1 MLVLRVG
8 NSPFMVGSAQEA
20 LERHGISSECAIS
33 GRAALEFI
41 RLYNYDLVLMDLQQS
56 DVPAHEVVR
65 MMRAASLKIP
75 VMVVSDAATSEAKV
89 KVLDQGAD
97 DFLVTP
103 CDTQELLARIRAVV
117 RRSQGHAKSALR
129 LGPVELWLDRRDVQ
143 VHGQSLHLS
152 RREYG
157 VMELLFLRQGTILDK
172 GAFLTHL
179 YCGRDEPEMKTID
192 VILCRLRK
200 KLAAAGVP
208 TLIDTVWGCGYVLRD
223 PSLAPV
229 ATRQNTTADSAQ
241 AWSARE
247 PAAMAA

>member
-8 NSPFMVGSAQEA
+8 NSPFMLGSAQEA
-20 LERHGISSECAIS
+20 FQRHGISSECAMS
-33 GRAALEFI
+33 GREALDFM
-41 RLYNYDLVLMDLQQS
+41 RLYDYDLVLMDLQQS

-65 MMRAASLKIP
+65 MMRAASLKVP
-75 VMVVSDAATSEAKV
+75 VLVVSDSATSEAKV

-117 RRSQGHAKSALR
+117 RRSQGHARSALR
-129 LGPVELWLDRRDVQ
+129 LGPVELWLHRRDVQ

-152 RREYG
+152 RREYD
-157 VMELLFLRQGTILDK
+157 VMELLFLRQGTILNK

-179 YCGRDEPEMKTID
+179 YCGREEPEMKTID
-192 VILCRLRK
+192 VIICRLRK

-229 ATRQNTTADSAQ
+229 ATPQDNTADPSP

-247 PAAMAA
+247 PAAVAA